1 MARHNKK
8 RNVGLIYE
16 QLILRLSRALVESDN
31 SKVITIKA
39 ILEKKFSKNTHLH
52 KEFRLFN
59 ALASTRGVSESLATR
74 ILGEAQKAAISH
86 NIEKLDHEKSSLIK
100 EINHQI
106 NEADFYSQRVV
117 DYTIYATIQQ
127 VLNGWR
133 SKSPDIATLSKH
145 ESKVHQWLCTEVV
158 VKDIESHKTDGIN
171 DLTVQVLES
180 KFSKK
185 FGRSLNENQRKL
197 LGYYCD
203 GNESALQEYITN
215 IGIQTEKAIN
225 KYSKAANDRFLLEKT
240 EKVKTVITE
249 GIVSTDINGVAKA
262 MLMSQLLTELEG
274 AINE

>member
-16 QLILRLSRALVESDN
+16 QLILRLSRALVENDD
-31 SKVITIKA
+31 SKVAIIKT

-59 ALASTRGVSESLATR
+59 ALATTRGVPESLATR
-74 ILGEAQKAAISH
+74 ILGEAQKAAITH
-86 NIEKLDHEKSSLIK
+86 DIEKLDNEKSLLIK

-106 NEADFYSQRVV
+106 NESDFYNQRIG

-133 SKSPDIATLSKH
+133 NNDPDVSTLAKH
-145 ESKVHQWLCTEVV
+145 EAKVHQWLCSDAVV
-158 VKDIESHKTDGIN
+158 EDISSHKTEGIN

-203 GNESALQEYITN
+203 GNHTALQEHITT
-215 IGIQTEKAIN
+215 IGNQTKGAIS
-225 KYSKAANDRFLLEKT
+225 KYSKSANDRFLLEKT
-240 EKVKTVITE
+240 EKVKAVIAE
-249 GIVSTDINGVAKA
+249 GVVSTDINGVAKA

-274 AINE
+274 ATNE

>member
-16 QLILRLSRALVESDN
+16 QLISRLSRALVESDD
-31 SKVITIKA
+31 SKVITVKT
-39 ILEKKFSKNTHLH
+39 ILQNKFSKNTHLH

-74 ILGEAQKAAISH
+74 ILGEAQKAAIAH
-86 NIEKLDHEKSSLIK
+86 DIEKLDNEKSSLIK
-100 EINHQI
+100 EINHRI
-106 NEADFYSQRVV
+106 NETDFYNQRVN

-133 SKSPDIATLSKH
+133 SKTPDIATLAKH
-145 ESKVHQWLCTEVV
+145 EAKVHQWLCTEAEAH
-158 VKDIESHKTDGIN
+158 DIDSHKTEGIN

-203 GNESALQEYITN
+203 GNESALQEYITA
-215 IGIQTEKAIN
+215 ISLQTKNAIS
-225 KYSKAANDRFLLEKT
+225 KYSKNANDRFLLEKT
-240 EKVKTVITE
+240 KKVKAVIVENVT
-249 GIVSTDINGVAKA
+249 STDINGVAKA

-274 AINE
+274 ATNE